1 MYKIKQFFKRISN
14 LYRWFPIIWNDR
26 DWDYY
31 FIYEILKQKL
41 KHVEQHTIKYSHHI
55 NAGTEAKSIR
65 TAIELIDKVQNEY
78 YLDKYL
84 SGATKWNKKE
94 IDKAV
99 EDHDTLK
106 QELFQHLNNNIEKW
120 WD

>member
-1 MYKIKQFFKRISN
+1 
-14 LYRWFPIIWNDR
+14 
-26 DWDYY
+26 
-31 FIYEILKQKL
+31 
-41 KHVEQHTIKYSHHI
+41 
-55 NAGTEAKSIR
+55 
-65 TAIELIDKVQNEY
+65 LIDKVQNEY